1 MLLWFAMLLDKTPKY
16 SNDIKGTMTKQHFSN
31 NLSENRT
38 FIAHIDSLRSPQ
50 SHTYTLNM
58 QAKSTQRISLHSV
71 QNEMPS
77 DCAQNSYLDQYV
89 VFIIANFTHP
99 FSAHHTSALVPKSHP
114 LTSLPSTLLYRR
126 NVTVHQEHLL
136 SHTIHDYYNCGESD
150 KKIILKCIAKKIC
163 FAHRFARSS
172 KRNIAY
178 YERRQGL
185 IAACMAQIWP
195 PELWL
200 KDYEWQRFGSIG
212 GGWIAACRL
221 YCLQLMDFW

>member
-99 FSAHHTSALVPKSHP
+99 FSAHHTSALVPISHP
-114 LTSLPSTLLYRR
+114 LTSLPFDSLVPSQRHCSPRAPLIPYYSWLLQLR
-126 NVTVHQEHLL
+126 
-136 SHTIHDYYNCGESD
+136 
-150 KKIILKCIAKKIC
+150 
-163 FAHRFARSS
+163 
-172 KRNIAY
+172 
-178 YERRQGL
+178 
-185 IAACMAQIWP
+185 W
-195 PELWL
+195 
-200 KDYEWQRFGSIG
+200 EWQKNNIEMHCEKNLLRSPFCAI
-212 GGWIAACRL
+212 I
-221 YCLQLMDFW
+221 